1 MKCHEMKIWSR
12 SRSVGR
18 YALAGLMGLA
28 AIGAHAAATEHY
40 PARPVRVVVPQS
52 AGGST
57 DLVARAVAQ
66 RMADALGQPMVV
78 DNRPG
83 AGSING
89 TDIVAKATPD
99 GYTLLVVAA
108 SFTITPNIRK
118 KVPYDVV
125 RDFTPVSQLATLPHI
140 VVVYPSL
147 PVKSIKELIALAK
160 AKPGE
165 LNFASSGIGTSTHM
179 ATELFMYL
187 TGTKM
192 VNIPYKGGAPGMTAL
207 LGGQVQLYFAAI
219 STAIPHVRSGR
230 LRALAVS
237 TKKRSVALPQYPTLQ
252 EAGVPGYEHA
262 SWVGML
268 APDQTPKAVIMQ
280 LNREAENAA
289 QREDVKKLLLRSG
302 VEAVG
307 SSPEEF
313 QVVIKTEV
321 VKWARVVKAAGI
333 ERR

>member
-1 MKCHEMKIWSR
+1 MQACETFSIKR
-12 SRSVGR
+12 SIRHYAPVGLIACAVLGMNG
-18 YALAGLMGLA
+18 ALAQG
-28 AIGAHAAATEHY
+28 Y
-40 PARPVRVVVPQS
+40 PARPVRVIVPQS

-57 DLVARAVAQ
+57 DLVARAVGQ
-66 RMADALGQPMVV
+66 RMADNLGQPMVV

-89 TDIVAKATPD
+89 TDIAAKATPD
-99 GYTLLVVAA
+99 GYTLLIVAA

-125 RDFTPVSQLATLPHI
+125 RDFTPISQLVTLPHI
-140 VVVYPSL
+140 LVVHPSL
-147 PVKSIKELIALAK
+147 PVKSVKELIAMAK
-160 AKPGE
+160 AQPGV

-192 VNIPYKGGAPGMTAL
+192 VNIPYKGGSPGMTAL

-230 LRALAVS
+230 LRPLAVS
-237 TKKRSVALPQYPTLQ
+237 TAKRSVVVPEYPTMQ

-268 APDQTPKAVIMQ
+268 APDKTPRAVITQ
-280 LNREAENAA
+280 LNREAIKVLQMA
-289 QREDVKKLLLRSG
+289 DVKTLLLRSG
-302 VEAVG
+302 VETLG
-307 SSPEEF
+307 SSPKEF
-313 QVVIKTEV
+313 DSLIRTEV
-321 VKWARVVKAAGI
+321 AKWARVVKAAGI

>member
-1 MKCHEMKIWSR
+1 MKAILRFSTTMYA
-12 SRSVGR
+12 V
-18 YALAGLMGLA
+18 ALAQLIAGVAALA
-28 AIGAHAAATEHY
+28 LASAAVHAQPY
-40 PARPVRVVVPQS
+40 PSRPVRVIVPQS

-57 DLVARAVAQ
+57 DLVARAVGQ

-89 TDIVAKATPD
+89 TDIAAKATAD

-118 KVPYDVV
+118 KVPYDVI
-125 RDFTPVSQLATLPHI
+125 RDFTPISQLVTLPHI
-140 VVVYPSL
+140 VVVHPSL
-147 PVKSIKELIALAK
+147 PVKSVKELIALAK
-160 AKPGE
+160 AKPGV

-192 VNIPYKGGAPGMTAL
+192 VNIPYKGGSPGMTAL
-207 LGGQVQLYFAAI
+207 LGGQVQLYFAAM

-230 LRALAVS
+230 LRPLAVS
-237 TKKRSVALPQYPTLQ
+237 TAKRSVAAPEYPTLQ

-268 APDQTPKAVIMQ
+268 APDQTPRAVITH
-280 LNREAENAA
+280 LNKEAVTALELP
-289 QREDVKKLLLRSG
+289 DTKKLLLRSG
-302 VEAVG
+302 VETVG
-307 SSPEEF
+307 SSPKEF
-313 QVVIKTEV
+313 ENLIRSEV
-321 VKWARVVKAAGI
+321 AKWARVVKAAGI

>member
-1 MKCHEMKIWSR
+1 MKAILRFSTTMYA
-12 SRSVGR
+12 V
-18 YALAGLMGLA
+18 ALAQLIAGVAALA
-28 AIGAHAAATEHY
+28 LASAAVHAQPY
-40 PARPVRVVVPQS
+40 PSRPVRVIVPQS

-57 DLVARAVAQ
+57 DLVARAVGQ

-89 TDIVAKATPD
+89 TDIAAKATAD

-118 KVPYDVV
+118 KVPYDVI
-125 RDFTPVSQLATLPHI
+125 RDFTPISQLVTLPHI
-140 VVVYPSL
+140 VVVHPSL
-147 PVKSIKELIALAK
+147 PVKSVKELIALAK
-160 AKPGE
+160 AKPGV

-192 VNIPYKGGAPGMTAL
+192 VNIPYKGGSPGMTAL
-207 LGGQVQLYFAAI
+207 LGGQVQLYFAAM

-230 LRALAVS
+230 LRPLAVS
-237 TKKRSVALPQYPTLQ
+237 TAKRSVAAPEYPTLQ

-268 APDQTPKAVIMQ
+268 APDQTPRAVITQ
-280 LNREAENAA
+280 LNKEAVTALELP
-289 QREDVKKLLLRSG
+289 DTKKLLLRSG
-302 VEAVG
+302 VETVG
-307 SSPEEF
+307 SSPKEF
-313 QVVIKTEV
+313 ENLIRSEV
-321 VKWARVVKAAGI
+321 AKWARVVKAAGI

>member
-1 MKCHEMKIWSR
+1 MEACGTILSSIKR
-12 SRSVGR
+12 SARHYGLVGLIASAVLVMSG
-18 YALAGLMGLA
+18 ALAQG
-28 AIGAHAAATEHY
+28 Y
-40 PARPVRVVVPQS
+40 PARPVRVIVPQS

-57 DLVARAVAQ
+57 DLVARAVGQ
-66 RMADALGQPMVV
+66 RMADNLGQPMVV

-89 TDIVAKATPD
+89 TDIAAKATPD

-118 KVPYDVV
+118 KVPYDVL
-125 RDFTPVSQLATLPHI
+125 RDFTPISQLVTLPHLL
-140 VVVYPSL
+140 VVHPSL
-147 PVKSIKELIALAK
+147 PVKSVKELIAMAK
-160 AKPGE
+160 AQPGV

-187 TGTKM
+187 THIKM

-219 STAIPHVRSGR
+219 STALPHVRSGR
-230 LRALAVS
+230 LRPLAVS
-237 TKKRSVALPQYPTLQ
+237 TVKRSVAVPEYPTMQ

-268 APDQTPKAVIMQ
+268 APDQTPRAVIMQ
-280 LNREAENAA
+280 LNREAVKVA
-289 QREDVKKLLLRSG
+289 QMAEVKKLLLRSG
-302 VEAVG
+302 VESLG
-307 SSPEEF
+307 SSPREF
-313 QVVIKTEV
+313 DTVIKTEFT
-321 VKWARVVKAAGI
+321 KWARVVKAAGI